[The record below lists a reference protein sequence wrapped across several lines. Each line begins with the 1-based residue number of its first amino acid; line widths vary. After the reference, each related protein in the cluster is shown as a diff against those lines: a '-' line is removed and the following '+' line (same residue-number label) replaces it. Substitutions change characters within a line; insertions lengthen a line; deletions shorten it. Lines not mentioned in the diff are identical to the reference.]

1 MVTTGRLH
9 TKKYVTV
16 VGMSVVDS
24 RALHGITDEFV
35 ARLAERAEEAERLRR
50 LPAATVADFRQT
62 ELFRLLLPARF
73 GGLQASFPELLQPIR
88 RMAHGCAS
96 SAWTLGFYAL
106 HNWMLSLFDPRA
118 QEEVF
123 ASGPVLAPAPLAPT
137 GRGVPAD
144 GGVRVTGRWSWATG
158 AMDADWMIVGALI
171 ERADGIDP
179 VLIVLPAHR
188 VEVVDTW
195 HTAGMRGTGSH
206 DLVVDD
212 VFVPEHRLVAVADIY
227 GGTAPGARA
236 HGVPTYRWPMVP
248 ALALTASMP
257 VLGAAERVTELFAEH
272 LGGRVLAY
280 SGVAQKD
287 QPAAQIRLGEAR
299 VRLSALRALIA
310 ATADE
315 IEAIVVSGGR
325 VSRSVRA
332 DARLAAARTVHEC
345 RAIIADL
352 LEAAG
357 ASAHFLS
364 SPLQRAKRD
373 VDIAA
378 GHVVFD
384 YDTSREL
391 AGALAIGAKISPI
404 AMI

>member
-1 MVTTGRLH
+1 MQGV
-9 TKKYVTV
+9 
-16 VGMSVVDS
+16 
-24 RALHGITDEFV
+24 TDEFV
-35 ARLAERAEEAERLRR
+35 ARLTERAEEAERLHR
-50 LPAATVADFRQT
+50 LPAATVDEFRQT
-62 ELFRLLLPARF
+62 DLFRLLLPARF

-106 HNWMLSLFDPRA
+106 HNWLLSLFDPRA

-137 GRGVPAD
+137 GRGILID
-144 GGVRVTGRWSWATG
+144 GGVRLTGRWSWATG
-158 AMDADWMIVGALI
+158 AMDADWMIVGALV
-171 ERADGIDP
+171 ERPDRIDP
-179 VLIVLPAHR
+179 SLLVLPAAE

-206 DLVVDD
+206 DVV
-212 VFVPEHRLVAVADIY
+212 VAEVVVPEHRIAAVADIY
-227 GGTAPGARA
+227 GGTAPGARLHDA
-236 HGVPTYRWPMVP
+236 PTYRWPLVP

-257 VLGAAERVTELFAEH
+257 VLGAAERVTELFAER
-272 LGGRVLAY
+272 LGERVLAY

-287 QPAAQIRLGEAR
+287 QPAAQIRLGDAR
-299 VRLSALRALIA
+299 VRLRALRALIA
-310 ATADE
+310 ETAE
-315 IEAIVVSGGR
+315 GIERIVARGER

-332 DARLAAARTVHEC
+332 DARLAAAHTVRES

-352 LEAAG
+352 LEASG
-357 ASAHFLS
+357 ASAQFLS
-364 SPLQRAKRD
+364 NPLQRAKRD

-384 YDTSREL
+384 YDMGREL

-404 AMI
+404 AMV

>member
-1 MVTTGRLH
+1 
-9 TKKYVTV
+9 
-16 VGMSVVDS
+16 MSVVDS
-24 RALHGITDEFV
+24 RPLHGITDEFV

-50 LPAATVADFRQT
+50 LPAATVSDFRQT

-179 VLIVLPAHR
+179 VLVVLPTDR

-257 VLGAAERVTELFAEH
+257 VLGAAERVTELFAER

-299 VRLSALRALIA
+299 VRLCALRALIA

-315 IEAIVVSGGR
+315 IEAVVVSGGR

>member
-1 MVTTGRLH
+1 MP
-9 TKKYVTV
+9 
-16 VGMSVVDS
+16 VVDS
-24 RALHGITDEFV
+24 RPLHGITDEFV

-50 LPAATVADFRQT
+50 LPAATVSDFRQT

-179 VLIVLPAHR
+179 VLVVLPADR

-195 HTAGMRGTGSH
+195 HTAGMRATGSH

-257 VLGAAERVTELFAEH
+257 VLGAAERVTELFAER

-310 ATADE
+310 ATGDE

>member
-1 MVTTGRLH
+1 
-9 TKKYVTV
+9 
-16 VGMSVVDS
+16 MSVVDG
-24 RALHGITDEFV
+24 RPLHGITDEFV
-35 ARLAERAEEAERLRR
+35 ARLAEHAEEAERLRR
-50 LPAATVADFRQT
+50 LPAATVSEFKQT
-62 ELFRLLLPARF
+62 DLFRLLLPARF
-73 GGLQASFPELLQPIR
+73 GGIQASFPELLEPVR

-137 GRGVPAD
+137 GRGSPAE
-144 GGVRVTGRWSWATG
+144 GGVRLTGRWSWATG
-158 AMDADWMIVGALI
+158 AMDADWVIVGALI
-171 ERADGIDP
+171 ERPDRIDP
-179 VLIVLPAHR
+179 ALVVVPAER

-206 DLVVDD
+206 DVIVTD
-212 VFVPEHRLVAVADIY
+212 VLVPEYRMVAVADIY
-227 GGTAPGARA
+227 AGTAPGARA

-248 ALALTASMP
+248 ALALTAAMP
-257 VLGAAERVTELFAEH
+257 VLGAAEQVTELFAER
-272 LGGRVLAY
+272 LGERVLAY
-280 SGVAQKD
+280 SGVTQKD

-299 VRLSALRALIA
+299 VRLRALRALIA
-310 ATADE
+310 DTADG
-315 IEAIVVSGGR
+315 IEQVVASGER
-325 VSRSVRA
+325 VTRSVRA
-332 DARLAAARTVHEC
+332 EARLAAAHTVHEC
-345 RAIIADL
+345 RAIIANL
-352 LEAAG
+352 LEASG
-357 ASAHFLS
+357 ASAQFLS
-364 SPLQRAKRD
+364 NPMQRAKRD

-404 AMI
+404 AMV

>member
-1 MVTTGRLH
+1 MPL
-9 TKKYVTV
+9 
-16 VGMSVVDS
+16 VDS
-24 RALHGITDEFV
+24 RPLHGITDDFV

-50 LPAATVADFRQT
+50 LPAATVSEFRET
-62 ELFRLLLPARF
+62 DLFRLLLPARF
-73 GGLQASFPELLQPIR
+73 GGLEASFPELLEPIR

-106 HNWMLSLFDPRA
+106 HNWLLSLFDPRV

-137 GRGVPAD
+137 GRGRPVD
-144 GGVRVTGRWSWATG
+144 GGVRLTGRWSWATG
-158 AMDADWMIVGALI
+158 AMNADWMMVGALV
-171 ERADGIDP
+171 ERQDTIYPALVLVPADE
-179 VLIVLPAHR
+179 
-188 VEVVDTW
+188 VEVDDVW

-206 DLVVDD
+206 DVIINDA
-212 VFVPEHRLVAVADIY
+212 FVPEHRIVGVADIY
-227 GGTAPGARA
+227 GGTAPGASLHA
-236 HGVPTYRWPMVP
+236 APSYRWPLVP

-257 VLGAAERVTELFAEH
+257 VLGAAERVAELFAER

-287 QPAAQIRLGEAR
+287 QPAAQIRLADAR
-299 VRLSALRALIA
+299 VRLRALQALIA
-310 ATADE
+310 ETAE
-315 IEAIVVSGGR
+315 GIELIVAGGGR

-332 DARLAAARTVHEC
+332 DARLAAAHTVHEC

-352 LEAAG
+352 IGASG
-357 ASAHFLS
+357 ASAQFLS
-364 SPLQRAKRD
+364 NPLQRFKRD
-373 VDIAA
+373 VDIAS
-378 GHVVFD
+378 GHVVLD

-404 AMI
+404 AMV

>member
-1 MVTTGRLH
+1 
-9 TKKYVTV
+9 
-16 VGMSVVDS
+16 MSVVES
-24 RALHGITDEFV
+24 QPLHGVTDEFV
-35 ARLAERAEEAERLRR
+35 ARLADRAEETERLRR
-50 LPAATVADFRQT
+50 LPAATIADFRQT

-106 HNWMLSLFDPRA
+106 HWMLSLFDARL
-118 QEEVF
+118 QDEVF

-144 GGVRVTGRWSWATG
+144 GGVRLTGSWSWATG
-158 AMDADWMIVGALI
+158 AMDADWMIVGVLI
-171 ERADGIDP
+171 ERPERIDP
-179 VLIVLPAHR
+179 ALAVVPADQ

-206 DLVVDD
+206 DLVVTDAL
-212 VFVPEHRLVAVADIY
+212 VPEHRLVAVADIY
-227 GGTAPGARA
+227 GGTAPGARE
-236 HGVPTYRWPMVP
+236 HSVPTYRWPMVP
-248 ALALTASMP
+248 ALALTAAMP
-257 VLGAAERVTELFAEH
+257 VLGAAERVTELFAER
-272 LGGRVLAY
+272 LSGRVLAY
-280 SGVAQKD
+280 SGVAQRD

-299 VRLSALRALIA
+299 VRLSSLRALVDK
-310 ATADE
+310 TAND
-315 IEAIVVSGGR
+315 IEAIVVGGER

-332 DARLAAARTVHEC
+332 DARLAAARTVHES

-352 LEAAG
+352 MEASG

-364 SPLQRAKRD
+364 SPMQRAKRD

-404 AMI
+404 AMV